1 MTAVVILAVLT
12 STTSAVKFIRDQAEA
27 MVPQVVGH
35 NSTEKSKA
43 SAGAAQTAA
52 SALRRMLSGGRGST
66 SLDIQTDASTDPAD
80 VKPLDGWEDG
90 IVLRKRHFCF
100 LLKPQIILQGTDPS
114 PDVDA
119 GSVVILAAV
128 QSKLQVFKIMDASN
142 LEDPISGHI
151 MHRYKNFVRRRLTDL
166 QSLKRNYMSL
176 DGLQTFCPT
185 DSDSYDSGSVPLE
198 VLLDYR
204 CESNAFD
211 RIVPQTNANCQYDRF
226 NRLRLRNNVASAAC
240 SKSEHTHRGRQAHLQ
255 NDTVEYLECF
265 WFIFLTLLEQ
275 DLVQVH
281 VPRFTVSANDRHFQ
295 FISNIITHLVLFSD
309 VAHKAR
315 LEKLETLLFAYD
327 FTDLRSAASVVSD
340 LQSRLRSVLETHDD
354 VSRQIQDNRPQTAL
368 QTLKLKAHIFLL
380 VEELNLIFDAIRLAQ
395 SKTDGRSDHKS
406 ALLLHASSS
415 EISWRMLDDNRDLL
429 AKLAVRNIDFSWLS
443 KQDSSTVNRL
453 TVGDLQAFDGSP
465 TAVWAEIVSKY
476 EELSNH
482 PLYKVFFI
490 LGHSGWLS

>member
-1 MTAVVILAVLT
+1 MTVAIYLVCTNYAH
-12 STTSAVKFIRDQAEA
+12 SAVKFIRDQAEA
-27 MVPQVVGH
+27 VVPQVAGH
-35 NSTEKSKA
+35 NSTEKSKT

-52 SALRRMLSGGRGST
+52 SALRRMLAGGRGST
-66 SLDIQTDASTDPAD
+66 SLDVQTDVASDPSD
-80 VKPLDGWEDG
+80 VKPLDGWDEG
-90 IVLRKRHFCF
+90 VVLRKRHFCL
-100 LLKPQIILQGTDPS
+100 LLKPQIILQSTDPS
-114 PDVDA
+114 SNVNTE
-119 GSVVILAAV
+119 SVVILAAV
-128 QSKLQVFKIMDASN
+128 QARLQVFKIMDASN

-151 MHRYKNFVRRRLTDL
+151 MHRYFFFYGEGLTDS
-166 QSLKRNYMSL
+166 QSPKRNYMSL

-185 DSDSYDSGSVPLE
+185 DSDPYDSGSVPLE
-198 VLLDYR
+198 VLIDYR
-204 CESNAFD
+204 CESDSFD
-211 RIVPQTNANCQYDRF
+211 RIVPQTNANCLYDRF
-226 NRLRLRNNVASAAC
+226 NRLRLRNNVASAAY
-240 SKSEHTHRGRQAHLQ
+240 SKSERAHRGRQAHLQ
-255 NDTVEYLECF
+255 NDTVEYLTWF
-265 WFIFLTLLEQ
+265 WYILLTFWKQ
-275 DLVQVH
+275 DLVQIH

-340 LQSRLRSVLETHDD
+340 LQSRLRSVLETHND
-354 VSRQIQDNRPQTAL
+354 VSRQKQDSRPQTTL

-380 VEELNLIFDAIRLAQ
+380 VEELNMIFDAIRLAQ
-395 SKTDGRSDHKS
+395 SRADGHSDHKS
-406 ALLLHASSS
+406 ALLLQASSS

-465 TAVWAEIVSKY
+465 NAVWTEIVSKY

-482 PLYKVFFI
+482 PLYKVFSVLEHFE
-490 LGHSGWLS
+490 